1 MALALHR
8 LTQWIGQRPALDKVG
23 DALMWVLGPTFN
35 SRLVKNAAN
44 GTWLGHPLHPLLVTL
59 PIGTWAGT
67 GLLDLLGEDNEQ
79 AADTLLTT
87 GVISALPTAM
97 AGLAQWVDTYGPPRR
112 IGAAHAMANNTA
124 LALQLA
130 SVVARRQGR
139 RGLGKGLSFAA
150 LGLVS
155 GAGYLGGHL
164 SYALG
169 VGVDHTAFHDPLE
182 DWTSTDLAAAAV
194 PDHAPV
200 TAQAGERQIMLAR
213 HDGEIVA
220 YDAVCTHAGGPLGDG
235 TIVDGCVRCPWH
247 GSMFSLA
254 DGSVVEAPA
263 TTPQPRYDVR
273 LSGGLVE
280 VRAALPA

>member
-1 MALALHR
+1 MAVALHR
-8 LTQWIGQRPALDKVG
+8 LTEWIGQRPALDKVG
-23 DALMWVLGPTFN
+23 DGLMWVLGPTFN

-59 PIGTWAGT
+59 PIGTWVGS

-79 AADTLLTT
+79 AADTLLAT

-112 IGAAHAMANNTA
+112 VGAAHALANNVA
-124 LALQLA
+124 VVLQLA
-130 SVVARRQGR
+130 SMVARRRGR
-139 RGLGKGLSFAA
+139 RGLGKGLSLGA
-150 LGLVS
+150 LGLVA
-155 GAGYLGGHL
+155 GAGYLGGHP
-164 SYALG
+164 SYVLG
-169 VGVDHTAFHDPLE
+169 VGIGHTAFHDPVE
-182 DWTSTDLAAAAV
+182 DWTSTEVAATAV
-194 PDHAPV
+194 EDGVPM
-200 TAQAGERQIMLAR
+200 TAQAGDREVLLAR
-213 HDGEIVA
+213 HGGEVVA
-220 YDAVCTHAGGPLGDG
+220 YDAHCTHAGGPLGDG

-273 LSGGLVE
+273 LSGGIVE
-280 VRAALPA
+280 VRSSSPA